1 MNENKSLTKVSG
13 GLKSSVSFKIFTIF
27 TLILILLIPASMI
40 QSLIYEREARK
51 GEVINEISSKW
62 GNEQKITGPILTIP
76 YKKYYKDKDKKI
88 SYTIRYMHFL
98 PDALDFN
105 CKIYPE
111 IRYRGIYE
119 AVLYNTKLEISGNF
133 PYPEI
138 RSFNIPEEDVVW
150 SGAYLSMGISDMRGI
165 KDQVNV
171 TFNQKKLLMNP
182 GMETT
187 EVITAGVSSK
197 VSLNNEKKIHPFKMS
212 VNLNGSYRLS
222 FVPVGK
228 TTTASMASTWTDP
241 SFDGVYLP
249 LSRDIGKDGFT
260 AKWKI
265 LHLNRAYPQQWSG
278 EKYKL
283 DGSDF
288 GVKLFI
294 PVDIYQKSTRTAK
307 YALMFIVFA
316 FIAFFFSEIM
326 NKVRLHPI
334 QYLLVGF
341 SITLF
346 YVLLIS
352 ISEHVNFDMAYLIS
366 CICVIILISGYA
378 KSVLKNF
385 RMAAMVSGILITLYS
400 YLYILLQLEDYALL
414 MGSVGLFVVLS
425 VVMYM
430 TRKLDW
436 YAINFENKSDKEIVA
451 GK

>member
-1 MNENKSLTKVSG
+1 MNENKALPKVSG
-13 GLKSSVSFKIFTIF
+13 GLKNSVSFKIFTIF
-27 TLILILLIPASMI
+27 ILILILLIPASMI

-51 GEVINEISSKW
+51 GEVIHEISSKW

-76 YKKYYKDKDKKI
+76 YKKFYKDKNSKI

-98 PDALDFN
+98 PDALNFN
-105 CKIYPE
+105 CKIFPE

-119 AVLYNTKLEISGNF
+119 AVLYNTKVEISGNF
-133 PYPEI
+133 QYPVI
-138 RSFNIPEEDVVW
+138 GNFNIPKEDVVW

-171 TFNQKKLLMNP
+171 TFDQKELLMNP

-187 EVITAGVSSK
+187 EVIAAGVSSK
-197 VSLNNEKKIHPFKMS
+197 ISLNEEKKIHPFKMS
-212 VNLNGSYRLS
+212 INLNGSYRLS

-228 TTTASMASTWTDP
+228 TTTASMTSTWMDP

-249 LSRDIGKDGFT
+249 LTRDIGKDGFT

-278 EKYKL
+278 NKYKL

-341 SITLF
+341 SITIF

-366 CICVIILISGYA
+366 GISVIMLISGYA
-378 KSVLKNF
+378 KSVLKNI
-385 RMAAMVSGILITLYS
+385 RMTAMVSGILIILYT

-414 MGSVGLFVVLS
+414 MGGMGLFVVLS

-436 YAINFENKSDKEIVA
+436 YAIKFESNSDKEIVTS
-451 GK
+451 K